1 MWHYSSLINRWHL
14 YLYLE
19 PGWTFATFLPKE
31 HGESDSISDR
41 KGWHSFFLAL
51 RLRTLFLGLSC
62 RRVKKPRPYGE
73 ATCKRSSWQSQLW
86 FQTTG
91 RISTRCV
98 NETALET
105 RQPQPPPDTNYLRAL
120 ERWPPR
126 WAQSTPRTM
135 KDDNKKSLWSF
146 CTTKLEVAC
155 LAAIDIWNI
164 LM

>member
-1 MWHYSSLINRWHL
+1 MWPYSSLINRWHL
-14 YLYLE
+14 YLSLG

-31 HGESDSISDR
+31 YGESDLISDH

-51 RLRTLFLGLSC
+51 RLRTLFLGPSC
-62 RRVKKPRPYGE
+62 RRVKKPRLCGE
-73 ATCKRSSWQSQLW
+73 TTCKRSSWQSQLR

-98 NETALET
+98 NETAFEML
-105 RQPQPPPDTNYLRAL
+105 QPQPPPDANYVRVL

-135 KDDNKKSLWSF
+135 KDDDRKSFWSF
-146 CTTKLEVAC
+146 CTTKLEVVC
-155 LAAIDIWNI
+155 LAAIGIWNT